1 MSEMTRKGS
10 EKWVKHITLFQDAI
24 ANQLCPSCESGLDE
38 TMHRELDRLDAELWP
53 AKTRLS
59 LLPSRA
65 DLVSRGTGSLTRK
78 HTALKSLA
86 GAAAQ
91 TAKTAIAQGCGVRGR
106 ASMRSLPHTYI
117 YSKLLFFFLKSVF
130 AFLRFC
136 VFSGYCG
143 YCGYRGRFF
152 PRWLIKRHSLPQ
164 FAQTAPR

>member
-24 ANQLCPSCESGLDE
+24 ANQPCPSCESGFDE

-91 TAKTAIAQGCGVRGR
+91 TAKTAITQGCGVRGR

-130 AFLRFC
+130 AFLG
-136 VFSGYCG
+136 V
-143 YCGYRGRFF
+143 
-152 PRWLIKRHSLPQ
+152 I
-164 FAQTAPR
+164 AVTAVIVGVSFLAG